1 MRSLWIGPLGRL
13 REIPEAAEQHD
24 RTVDLGVAEF
34 AALSGGITTTRLATP
49 PRRLT
54 LAWGALSA
62 PSARWVAALALGA
75 TGPGPLAVL
84 DPTTAPNLLE
94 PGQSLGVAP
103 AAMIQMVG
111 WGTLTARPDG
121 VLTVTGTRTDSQL
134 YYRHPHWGG
143 YPVVPDVP
151 VSFTAE
157 ATAYG
162 ARCLLSFF
170 DATGT
175 AVGGTDPAPVATA
188 VPPPGAVIVTPKVQ
202 LPELTAPTVIGGAV
216 LRLGE
221 PVAEGETPPLGEGCP
236 AMTVTDYAD
245 TPRLPHRDMTLHL
258 VEVRRARR

>member
-24 RTVDLGVAEF
+24 RTVELGVSEF

-54 LAWGALSA
+54 LAWGALSTA
-62 PSARWVAALALGA
+62 SASWVAALALGA
-75 TGPGPLAVL
+75 AGPGPLAVL
-84 DPTTAPNLLE
+84 DPTTSGNLLE
-94 PGQSLGVAP
+94 TGQSMGVGP

-111 WGTLTARPDG
+111 WGTLATRTDG
-121 VLTVTGTRTDSQL
+121 TLTVTDTRQESQL

-143 YPVVPDVP
+143 YPVLPGVRVW
-151 VSFTAE
+151 FTAE
-157 ATAYG
+157 ATAFG
-162 ARCLLSFF
+162 ASCLLSFF

-175 AVGGTDPAPVATA
+175 AVGGTDPAPIATA
-188 VPPPGAVIVTPKVQ
+188 VPPPGAVMVTPKVQ
-202 LPELTAPTVIGGAV
+202 LPVLTAPTLIGGAV
-216 LRLGE
+216 LRLDD
-221 PVAEGETPPLGEGCP
+221 PVTEEIPPFGDGCP